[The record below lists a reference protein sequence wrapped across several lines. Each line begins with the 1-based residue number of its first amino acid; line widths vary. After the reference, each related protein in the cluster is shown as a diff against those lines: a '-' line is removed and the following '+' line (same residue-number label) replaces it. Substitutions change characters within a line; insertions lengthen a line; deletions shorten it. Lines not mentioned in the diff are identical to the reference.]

1 MKACPRCIGGKMF
14 WNYEKEW
21 ECMNCSY
28 TLPKEGRTEKSQSNL
43 KSSHTR
49 QANIP
54 YPRTALPMLD
64 LKDY

>member
-1 MKACPRCIGGKMF
+1 MIKCPRCIGGTMY
-14 WNYEKEW
+14 WNYDEW
-21 ECMNCSY
+21 VCVNCAHVI
-28 TLPKEGRTEKSQSNL
+28 PKGEMLKQSQSNL